1 MVSGC
6 SRRLTRLSSSPGCR
20 RSPAVQTLRRVWAE
34 PYVEVNGT
42 LSWREVKDMPSP
54 AALIASPY
62 DPEARYSIKR
72 EVEWVGYKVHL
83 TETCEAETPH
93 MVNVETTPA
102 ATLDDHMV
110 ESVHASLAQR
120 GLLPA
125 EHSWIKGIRTRRSW
139 WTASRRRA

>member
-1 MVSGC
+1 M
-6 SRRLTRLSSSPGCR
+6 
-20 RSPAVQTLRRVWAE
+20 
-34 PYVEVNGT
+34 EVNGT

-93 MVNVETTPA
+93 MMVNVETTPA

-125 EHSWIKGIRTRRSW
+125 EHLVDKGYTDRAGLGGQPADVGRDPYRPRR
-139 WTASRRRA
+139 